1 MMNIVKKPSVSH
13 ENDKPAV
20 KKNSI
25 LRTVFENLRFWC
37 PKKLFTC
44 RGKAKTEQKIFVFK
58 NSRIRVQGALGL
70 GTVPETHKGLS
81 TPYGFLTVLNSYSL
95 KGITIREGYRCKFL

>member
-20 KKNSI
+20 KKNST

-58 NSRIRVQGALGL
+58 NSRIRVQAALVL
-70 GTVPETHKGLS
+70 G
-81 TPYGFLTVLNSYSL
+81 TVLNSYSL